1 MSFSA
6 RYVPAVLF
14 TLFSLAVHAVC
25 SIYQHRKPPRRR
37 EVQSRGESRLKTK
50 APRGVAVS
58 LRKSE

>member
-14 TLFSLAVHAVC
+14 TLFSLAATLFA
-25 SIYQHRKPPRRR
+25 QTPNTAA
-37 EVQSRGESRLKTK
+37 GK
-50 APRGVAVS
+50 APRGSVSGRVTIKDKGAGGVAVS